1 MAELTLKDESV
12 LEIGKSV
19 SQSFEGLAKT
29 GKSLVVSPSGS
40 SAGRVD
46 DFIGPRLPET
56 NEGDSV
62 LYQTSLLEE
71 ISQGIQDLI
80 LSFTNMLSFDKKQ
93 AAEQDIQERVSE
105 GQQTEIQKE
114 DGDTG
119 FFTQDFKD
127 MMSSRLS
134 AVKEGASNFFG
145 MISGSLL
152 GKVGLF
158 GLLLA
163 FALNIGKF
171 SNQIGEVLKPIVE
184 GFKNAFTSLKEDFFP
199 FVENL
204 VELLGSAFTTV
215 SNLLKG
221 LFQGDGST
229 FVSGLKGLLLD
240 LPLQIVSIIG
250 DGFFSLVD
258 AALKFFGV
266 ESKMIQDIKIAFRTL
281 PEAVTKFIN
290 DSINFIT
297 ETIPQFFTDLKDQAI
312 ENARNNIAAIKD
324 MFKNAFNFITE
335 DIPNYFG
342 NLIDSVIDSIKETI
356 QSIKDAIMAPIRAV
370 KEKVG
375 SVFSGV
381 KNLFG
386 GNDEEKLVQVNS
398 KDMSLEQAK
407 ALQKKVFDDIH
418 EKRSSG
424 EYTGAEKARMKMY
437 NQLVIDKD
445 PTRGEDHKVLN
456 STNPMLYADYDYRG
470 EDQRSLMNFAAG
482 EALDDRTALR
492 SAAVQM
498 GNIMPQDTNKG
509 NQLNKES
516 AEMASSSKP
525 QSNMQITKG
534 GTNNVNTANN
544 TYTTILEDTNTS
556 DRNLRSYLNA

>member
-62 LYQTSLLEE
+62 IYQTSLLEE

-80 LSFTNMLSFDKKQ
+80 SSFTDMLSFDKKQ
-93 AAEQDIQERVSE
+93 AAEDDIQEKVSE

-114 DGDTG
+114 GGDTG

-127 MMSSRLS
+127 MMSSRLQ
-134 AVKEGASNFFG
+134 AVKEGTTKFFG
-145 MISGSLL
+145 AIGGGLL

-171 SNQIGEVLKPIVE
+171 SKQIGEVIKPIVE
-184 GFKNAFTSLKEDFFP
+184 GFKSAFTSLKEDFFP
-199 FVENL
+199 L
-204 VELLGSAFTTV
+204 VEGIIETFGIAFETI

-221 LFQGDGST
+221 LFQGDGSL
-229 FVSGLKGLLLD
+229 FLKGMKGLLFD
-240 LPLQIVSIIG
+240 FPLKLTSILG
-250 DGFFSLVD
+250 DAFFSLLD
-258 AALKFFGV
+258 AALNFFGV
-266 ESKMIQDIKIAFRTL
+266 DSQFVQDVKMFYREL
-281 PEAVTKFIN
+281 PEKVSELIKN
-290 DSINFIT
+290 SISFIT

-335 DIPNYFG
+335 DIPNYFSG
-342 NLIDSVIDSIKETI
+342 LVDSIIESIKETV

-482 EALDDRTALR
+482 QALDDRTALR

>member
-29 GKSLVVSPSGS
+29 GKSLLVLPKSQPIEIKAEDVEVLDSPKE
-40 SAGRVD
+40 VD
-46 DFIGPRLPET
+46 
-56 NEGDSV
+56 SQQ
-62 LYQTSLLEE
+62 YQTSILEE

-80 LSFTNMLSFDKKQ
+80 LSFTDMLSFNKSE
-93 AAEQDIQERVSE
+93 AAEADIKDRVSE
-105 GQQTEIQKE
+105 GQGREFEKE
-114 DGDTG
+114 KDDENIDGS
-119 FFTQDFKD
+119 FFTQAFKD
-127 MMSSRLS
+127 KLS
-134 AVKEGASNFFG
+134 KIKEGTSNFFG
-145 MISGSLL
+145 AISGSLL

-163 FALNIGKF
+163 FALNLGKF
-171 SNQIGEVLKPIVE
+171 SNQIGEVMKPIVD
-184 GFKNAFTSLKEDFFP
+184 GFKTAFTSLKEDFFP
-199 FVENL
+199 IVENL
-204 VELLGSAFTTV
+204 IELLGNSFQTL
-215 SNLLKG
+215 SNLVQGIFNPGSGKFTEG
-221 LFQGDGST
+221 LAGIAD
-229 FVSGLKGLLLD
+229 VGLR
-240 LPLQIVSIIG
+240 IVSVIG

-266 ESKMIQDIKIAFRTL
+266 ESENIKNIKLAFRTL
-281 PEAVTKFIN
+281 PEAIKKAIN
-290 DSINFIT
+290 DSITFIT
-297 ETIPQFFTDLKDQAI
+297 ETIPQYFTDLKDQAI

-324 MFKNAFNFITE
+324 MFKSAFNFITE
-335 DIPNYFG
+335 DIPNYFSG
-342 NLIDSVIDSIKETI
+342 LVDSVIDSIKETV

-386 GNDEEKLVQVNS
+386 GNDEEKLVKVNS

-407 ALQKKVFDDIH
+407 ALQKQVFDDIH

-445 PTRGEDHKVLN
+445 PTRGEDHQALN
-456 STNPMLYADYDYRG
+456 DMNPMLYADYDYRG
-470 EDQRSLMNFAAG
+470 DDQRSLMNFAAG

-492 SAAVQM
+492 SAANM
-498 GNIMPQDTNKG
+498 MSPENLRTG

-516 AEMASSSKP
+516 AELSSTP
-525 QSNMQITKG
+525 PVTSNTQINKG
-534 GTNNVNTANN
+534 GTNNVTTANN
-544 TYTTILEDTNTS
+544 SYTTILEETGTS
-556 DRNLRSYLNA
+556 DKGIRQYLNA

>member
-19 SQSFEGLAKT
+19 SQSFEGLANT
-29 GKSLVVSPSGS
+29 GKSILVTPSGQPLNIKADQVS
-40 SAGRVD
+40 VD
-46 DFIGPRLPET
+46 DEEPQKGTAQVVFEKIRDGVNKLVE
-56 NEGDSV
+56 V
-62 LYQTSLLEE
+62 FTSSLNF
-71 ISQGIQDLI
+71 Q
-80 LSFTNMLSFDKKQ
+80 KQ
-93 AAEQDIQERVSE
+93 EAAEEDLQARVTE
-105 GQQTEIQKE
+105 GQATELAKE
-114 DGDTG
+114 DDGVDRS
-119 FFTQDFKD
+119 FFTQEFKD
-127 MMSSRLS
+127 RISELT
-134 AVKEGASNFFG
+134 AGIKERTMAIFG
-145 MISGSLL
+145 GFGSMLKK
-152 GKVGLF
+152 G
-158 GLLLA
+158 GLLALLLV
-163 FALNIGKF
+163 FALNINKF
-171 SNQIGEVLKPIVE
+171 SGQLGETLKPILE
-184 GFKNAFTSLKEDFFP
+184 GFKRAFDSLKEDVFP
-199 FVENL
+199 LIENIINTIG
-204 VELLGSAFTTV
+204 VAFTSF

-221 LFQGDGST
+221 LFEGDGSM
-229 FVSGLKGLLLD
+229 FMSGLKGVLLD

-381 KNLFG
+381 KNLFSG
-386 GNDEEKLVQVNS
+386 GDEEKLVQVNS

-470 EDQRSLMNFAAG
+470 EDQRSAMNFAAG
-482 EALDDRTALR
+482 QALDDRTALR
-492 SAAVQM
+492 SAAAQM
-498 GNIMPQDTNKG
+498 GNIVPQDTNKG

-516 AEMASSSKP
+516 AEMASSSQP

>member
-29 GKSLVVSPSGS
+29 GKSLVVAPASGT
-40 SAGRVD
+40 SAGQVN

-56 NEGDSV
+56 NAGESV
-62 LYQTSLLEE
+62 IYQTSLLEE

-80 LSFTNMLSFDKKQ
+80 SSFTDMLSFDKKQ

-127 MMSSRLS
+127 MMSSRLQ
-134 AVKEGASNFFG
+134 AVKEGTTKFFG
-145 MISGSLL
+145 AISGGLL

-171 SNQIGEVLKPIVE
+171 SKQIGEVIKPIVE

-199 FVENL
+199 L
-204 VELLGSAFTTV
+204 VEGIIETFGIAFETI

-221 LFQGDGST
+221 LFQGDGSL
-229 FVSGLKGLLLD
+229 FLKGMKGLLFD
-240 LPLQIVSIIG
+240 LPLKLTSILG
-250 DGFFSLVD
+250 DAFFSLLD
-258 AALKFFGV
+258 AALNFFGV
-266 ESKMIQDIKIAFRTL
+266 DSQFVQDVKMFYREL
-281 PEAVTKFIN
+281 PEKVSELIKN
-290 DSINFIT
+290 SISFIT

-335 DIPNYFG
+335 DIPNYFSG
-342 NLIDSVIDSIKETI
+342 LVDSVIESIKETV
-356 QSIKDAIMAPIRAV
+356 QSIKDAIMAPIRNI
-370 KEKVG
+370 KEKVSG
-375 SVFSGV
+375 VFSGV
-381 KNLFG
+381 TDFFTG
-386 GNDEEKLVQVNS
+386 GDEESKATARAMTGEDKLETLKTMRDNLLAQGPQTDSNRSLNNFRKKLQSLNYGIIQEEGRGLDHQRANTMHPIRYASADTRNNADVFVS
-398 KDMSLEQAK
+398 SLETPNRSNVDDLSVG
-407 ALQKKVFDDIH
+407 ALNTPQINSQDL
-418 EKRSSG
+418 
-424 EYTGAEKARMKMY
+424 ARG
-437 NQLVIDKD
+437 
-445 PTRGEDHKVLN
+445 R
-456 STNPMLYADYDYRG
+456 
-470 EDQRSLMNFAAG
+470 
-482 EALDDRTALR
+482 
-492 SAAVQM
+492 
-498 GNIMPQDTNKG
+498 
-509 NQLNKES
+509 QLNTES
-516 AEMASSSKP
+516 AEMASAP
-525 QSNMQITKG
+525 PVQQNMQITKG

-556 DRNLRSYLNA
+556 DRNLRQYLNA